1 MRNNFNSMPRVDDVI
16 AGWETEIK
24 TNQRRQILVDG
35 DVEYKNVYVK
45 MRGTIQPLKSEDIIL
60 KPEEQRSWAWYQIH
74 VTTRYESLKTNQI
87 IYIDNKPYKVMARK
101 DYTRNGYNEYH
112 IIADFQ
118 NNGRG
123 Q

>member
-24 TNQRRQILVDG
+24 TNQRRQILVEG
-35 DVEYKNVYVK
+35 DVKYTNVYVK

-101 DYTRNGYNEYH
+101 DYTC
-112 IIADFQ
+112 I
-118 NNGRG
+118 
-123 Q
+123 